1 MKKPIIANSKGYR
14 KELKAGKSY
23 LWCSCGRSA
32 KQPFCDGSHKGTDF
46 TPIKYKARRD
56 EDVIFCGCK
65 HTNDAPFC
73 DGSHNNLPGGYV
85 EDDAHSPANLKIPTV
100 NTYTGARLMLDGGCY
115 VFSPEQAQW
124 DRKEDLHYTMIIG
137 AKMQAKYQSQF
148 FMKQKGRRAP
158 ILFFGERDVILFVVE
173 GEGTIIISGR
183 PFDVQPRDGIYVRA
197 NEAFQLSEGLEV
209 FVSPCPEAPEPT
221 WLDKM
226 PENFDTSEPNRVIP
240 VDKKG
245 WSAMATRGFQVL
257 VDKDIGCT
265 NATQFI
271 GNIPPS
277 KAEPHRHLYEEALII
292 LTGTGFMWTTTKKA
306 PVKAG
311 DIIFLPSKQEHS
323 LECTHSKGQSSGMD
337 VVGVIF
343 PGDNPSINY

>member
-1 MKKPIIANSKGYR
+1 MKT
-14 KELKAGKSY
+14 LKAGKPY

-46 TPIKYKARRD
+46 TPVKYKAQLD

-65 HTNDAPFC
+65 HTGEAPFC
-73 DGSHNNLPGGYV
+73 DGTHNNLPGGYS
-85 EDDAHSPANLKIPTV
+85 EDDPESPENQKIPTV
-100 NTYTGARLMLDGGCY
+100 KSFNDARYELDGGCY
-115 VFSPEQAQW
+115 VFLPEHAHYEHQ
-124 DRKEDLHYTMIIG
+124 DDLQYTLIIG
-137 AKMQAKYQSQF
+137 AELGAKYQSQF
-148 FMKQKGRRAP
+148 YMKQTGRRAP
-158 ILFFGERDVILFVVE
+158 VISFGERDVIIFVVK
-173 GEGTIIISGR
+173 GEGGIVISGQA
-183 PFDVQPRDGIYVRA
+183 FEVSPRDGIYVRA
-197 NEAFQLSEGLEV
+197 GEGFKLTHGLEV
-209 FVSPCPEAPEPT
+209 CVSPCPSAAKPT
-221 WLDKM
+221 FSLRM
-226 PENFDTSEPNRVIP
+226 PENFDNSQPNRVIP
-240 VDKKG
+240 VNKEG
-245 WSAMATRGFQVL
+245 WSTMAARAFQVL

-292 LTGTGFMWTTTKKA
+292 LTGKGFMWTETKKA

-323 LECTHSKGQSSGMD
+323 LECTNEDGQNKGMD